1 MSHISII
8 VINSIMIIP
17 NTTNKEVLGNWGYK
31 SEHVPE
37 KKTQAK
43 DILKLEAWIQSNLYK
58 TTTLGTNQKRSSWA
72 DGCLIKHLHKMTT
85 S

>member
-17 NTTNKEVLGNWGYK
+17 NTTNKEVLGKWGYK

-43 DILKLEAWIQSNLYK
+43 DIL
-58 TTTLGTNQKRSSWA
+58 
-72 DGCLIKHLHKMTT
+72 
-85 S
+85 